1 MTEHLLEEQEEIPV
15 LEVADPENHRLA
27 QEYVAQQDLG
37 LLVTD
42 YQTAFA
48 SRSAVEYLTGD
59 VPEEH
64 RVTGGR
70 AVYPDENTW
79 SLLNASG
86 CWQDFQDS
94 LFPYVDDITDKEAI
108 HPRATANQKDIFVEG
123 SPDEKA
129 VAMASRLT
137 PRIYGAF
144 IRDQSP
150 TDEAYDIMEQDGVDL
165 DEYQSRM
172 FAFEEETGRSLWDE
186 IIEDKAYTVSAEEL
200 REEITDQNLTLDGYG
215 NMAYPE
221 SCIATVGRKD
231 GKPTV

>member
-15 LEVADPENHRLA
+15 LEVTEPEHHRLA
-27 QEYVAQQDLG
+27 QEYMAQQDSG
-37 LLVTD
+37 FLVAD

-64 RVTGGR
+64 RVTGGK

-79 SLLNASG
+79 SLLKASG

-94 LFPYVDDITDKEAI
+94 LFPYVDDIAEREAI

-123 SPDEKA
+123 NPDQKA

-137 PRIYGAF
+137 PRIYGGF
-144 IRDQSP
+144 IREQTP
-150 TDEAYDIMEQDGVDL
+150 TDQAYDIMSQDGVDL
-165 DEYQSRM
+165 DEYDDRM
-172 FAFEEETGRSLWDE
+172 FAFEEETDHSLWDD
-186 IIEDKAYTVSAEEL
+186 IVGDKAYEVSPEEL
-200 REEITDQNLTLDGYG
+200 REEMAEQDLSLDGYG
-215 NMAYPE
+215 NMTYPE
-221 SCIATVGRKD
+221 SCIATVGRTE

>member
-1 MTEHLLEEQEEIPV
+1 MTEHPLEEQEEIPV
-15 LEVADPENHRLA
+15 IEVTEPEHHKIA
-27 QEYVAQQDLG
+27 QKYVAQQDSG
-37 LLVTD
+37 LLAVD
-42 YQTAFA
+42 HQTAFA

-64 RVTGGR
+64 RVTGGK

-94 LFPYVDDITDKEAI
+94 LFPYVDDITDEEAI
-108 HPRATANQKDIFVEG
+108 HPRATANQKDVFIEG
-123 SPDEKA
+123 EPDRKA

-144 IRDQSP
+144 IREQSP
-150 TDEAYDIMEQDGVDL
+150 SEEAYDIMEQDGVDL
-165 DEYQSRM
+165 EEHQSRM
-172 FAFEEETGRSLWDE
+172 YAFEEETDRSLWDE
-186 IIEDKAYTVSAEEL
+186 IVKDRSYTVSAEEL
-200 REEITDQNLTLDGYG
+200 REEITDQDLTLDGYG
-215 NMAYPE
+215 NMSYPE
-221 SCIATVGRKD
+221 SCVATVGRED

>member
-1 MTEHLLEEQEEIPV
+1 MTEHLLEEKDEIPV
-15 LEVADPENHRLA
+15 LEVKKPEHHRLA
-27 QEYVAQQDLG
+27 QEHMAQQDSG
-37 LLVTD
+37 FMIAD

-64 RVTGGR
+64 RVTGGK

-79 SLLNASG
+79 SLLKASG

-94 LFPYVDDITDKEAI
+94 LFPYVDEVTEQETV
-108 HPRATANQKDIFVEG
+108 HPRATANQKDIFIEG
-123 SPDEKA
+123 DPDQKA

-144 IRDQSP
+144 VREQTP
-150 TDEAYDIMEQDGVDL
+150 TDESYDIMRQDGVNL
-165 DEYQSRM
+165 DDHKDRM
-172 FAFEEETGRSLWDE
+172 FAFEEETGYSLWDE
-186 IIEDKAYTVSAEEL
+186 IVEEKAYSVSAEEL
-200 REEITDQNLTLDGYG
+200 REEMIDQDLRLDDYG
-215 NMAYPE
+215 NMTYPE
-221 SCIATVGRKD
+221 SCIATVGRNE